1 MKRLIKDSFLYMG
14 RRFFPGDYV
23 IIGITMVYHIYYSS
37 YDTQLFID
45 DVPLTDELQ
54 NRIRE
59 NS

>member
-1 MKRLIKDSFLYMG
+1 MKRLLKDKFNYMG

-37 YDTQLFID
+37 YESQLFID
-45 DVPLTDELQ
+45 DVLLTDELEQ
-54 NRIRE
+54 LIKE

>member
-1 MKRLIKDSFLYMG
+1 MG